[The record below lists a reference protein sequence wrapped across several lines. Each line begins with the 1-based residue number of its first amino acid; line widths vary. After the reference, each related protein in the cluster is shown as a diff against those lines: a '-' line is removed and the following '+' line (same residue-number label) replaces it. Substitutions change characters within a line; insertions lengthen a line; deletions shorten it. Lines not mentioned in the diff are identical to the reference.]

1 MVNKRRTRQAK
12 LYMQQSREGFR
23 KKSFVLVK
31 IFVNPSLLE
40 HGLVLQRAKRLAEEE
55 VIRKLPSYI
64 NSLDRKNLLV
74 MVYFKDLPIGLINYS
89 SIYKIVEEARFVW
102 FCLVLFF
109 LYVSFFPFYLFF
121 LHSAPL
127 RFIVKCTR
135 RSKRAFIHL
144 SPAWQT
150 LLLFCC
156 PLDTPVLGK
165 LDLF

>member
-1 MVNKRRTRQAK
+1 
-12 LYMQQSREGFR
+12 MQQSREGFR

-64 NSLDRKNLLV
+64 NSLVRKNLLV

-102 FCLVLFF
+102 FCFSCMFFFFLFF
-109 LYVSFFPFYLFF
+109 FT
-121 LHSAPL
+121 LHL
-127 RFIVKCTR
+127 
-135 RSKRAFIHL
+135 
-144 SPAWQT
+144 
-150 LLLFCC
+150 
-156 PLDTPVLGK
+156 
-165 LDLF
+165 